1 MSGKKGSGG
10 GKKRATRQKAKK
22 RKKDVPGIPALP
34 DRRAMEG
41 MMAGFF
47 GGGKDDAVGRAQA
60 LMYDAWE
67 ASSPGRRVALAL
79 KALDIS
85 PDCADAFVLLAE
97 EAAETL
103 GDAIALYRKGVEA
116 GERAIGEKDF
126 KEYEGH
132 FWGFLGTRPYMR
144 ARAGL
149 AQCLWE
155 AGRREEAVEHSKDML
170 RLNPNDNQGIRDM
183 LMPCLIVLGR
193 DREAEALF
201 TQYKDDAMA
210 SWAYSGALLDFRK
223 SGDSPAAREA
233 LAAAVGNNK
242 HVPAYLLGH
251 RKVPGSLPPY
261 HGVGDDSEAIVYVHG
276 NRSAWKATSG
286 ALEWLAAQVQ

>member
-1 MSGKKGSGG
+1 MEGEAEDQEESMKCHVCGGKMAPVLSDLHFKLGRKTIVIVKELPVLQCERCSEYMLDDHVMARVDAMIGKVEEDAELKVLKYAALGPEEIGSESERTGKPDRRAGWCDAFRGQEDSAGSAEPAHPAPDDGGTARSGRVHPMAERKDPCRGTGGGSMSGKKGSGG

-67 ASSPGRRVALAL
+67 TSSPGRRVALAL
-79 KALDIS
+79 KALEIS

-103 GDAIALYRKGVEA
+103 GEAIALYRKGVEA

-126 KEYEGH
+126 
-132 FWGFLGTRPYMR
+132 
-144 ARAGL
+144 
-149 AQCLWE
+149 
-155 AGRREEAVEHSKDML
+155 
-170 RLNPNDNQGIRDM
+170 
-183 LMPCLIVLGR
+183 
-193 DREAEALF
+193 
-201 TQYKDDAMA
+201 
-210 SWAYSGALLDFRK
+210 
-223 SGDSPAAREA
+223 
-233 LAAAVGNNK
+233 
-242 HVPAYLLGH
+242 
-251 RKVPGSLPPY
+251 
-261 HGVGDDSEAIVYVHG
+261 
-276 NRSAWKATSG
+276 
-286 ALEWLAAQVQ
+286 

>member
-1 MSGKKGSGG
+1 MSGKTGSGG

-22 RKKDVPGIPALP
+22 QKKDVPGIPALP

-67 ASSPGRRVALAL
+67 TSNPGRRVALAL
-79 KALDIS
+79 KALEIS
-85 PDCADAFVLLAE
+85 PDCADPFVLLAE

-103 GDAIALYRKGVEA
+103 GEAIALYRKGVEA
-116 GERAIGEKDF
+116 GERAIGEQDF
-126 KEYEGH
+126 REYEGH

-155 AGRREEAVEHSKDML
+155 AGRREEAVEHYKDML

-183 LMPCLIVLGR
+183 LMPRLIVLGR
-193 DREAEALF
+193 HGEAEALF
-201 TQYKDDAMA
+201 TQYKDDGMA
-210 SWAYSGALLDFRK
+210 SWAYSRALLDFRK

-233 LAAAVGNNK
+233 LAAAGGKNK
-242 HVPAYLLGH
+242 NGPSSLVAGRHGPTGSA
-251 RKVPGSLPPY
+251 PG
-261 HGVGDDSEAIVYVHG
+261 GT
-276 NRSAWKATSG
+276 SASWCGGSP
-286 ALEWLAAQVQ
+286 

>member
-1 MSGKKGSGG
+1 MPGKRRAPGG
-10 GKKRATRQKAKK
+10 GGRLPSKRWRSLP
-22 RKKDVPGIPALP
+22 PGPP
-34 DRRAMEG
+34 PP
-41 MMAGFF
+41 
-47 GGGKDDAVGRAQA
+47 
-60 LMYDAWE
+60 W
-67 ASSPGRRVALAL
+67 
-79 KALDIS
+79 
-85 PDCADAFVLLAE
+85 
-97 EAAETL
+97 
-103 GDAIALYRKGVEA
+103 
-116 GERAIGEKDF
+116 
-126 KEYEGH
+126 
-132 FWGFLGTRPYMR
+132 
-144 ARAGL
+144 
-149 AQCLWE
+149 
-155 AGRREEAVEHSKDML
+155 RE
-170 RLNPNDNQGIRDM
+170 
-183 LMPCLIVLGR
+183 
-193 DREAEALF
+193 REAEALF